1 MATGDGKTQGD
12 ASTSPFGNGGGNT
25 AGGNM
30 AGNNF
35 LTNPGGSKAGG
46 AGADFLTNPS
56 GAGPTG
62 AKPLN
67 VVDPGMPQKKGEP
80 VDLNKPSEIRDGGGL
95 VPLLDRPDAGAGS
108 IGNARKPFKGI

>member
-12 ASTSPFGNGGGNT
+12 ASTSPFGNGSGNT

-30 AGNNF
+30 AGNDF
-35 LTNPGGSKAGG
+35 VTNPGGAKAGG
-46 AGADFLTNPS
+46 AGADFMVNPS

-62 AKPLN
+62 AKPN
-67 VVDPGMPQKKGEP
+67 ITQAPEQKKGEP